1 MLKDAL
7 LELNENLKILEE
19 LLHIQMDS
27 MADHQEALKYQSNFS

>member
-19 LLHIQMDS
+19 LLHVQMDS
-27 MADHQEALKYQSNFS
+27 MEGHHEALKYQSNVI